1 MMSIKNIVRG
11 RAFYGSVT
19 LLLSSFWSLRPAAAQ
34 SNGGLHPFDIV
45 SIRPSNGTAGMLWD
59 CSQLRLNARSISLDW
74 VIQRAY
80 DLYPFQVTN
89 IPKPFDDDLFDIQA
103 KVIELGGSEIN
114 GKEIVGDCN
123 RVGVQDLLVNR
134 FHLRYHWEQKEQPVY
149 VLLLDKEAQLPKRS
163 TSTGTN
169 GVLGHGRIQ
178 MTGVTMDDLAKF
190 LSSDVQRAVL
200 NKTGISGRFD
210 IDLKWSPDLTEDEN
224 RPSLFTALKEQ
235 LGLRVEAQKA
245 PGKVLVVD
253 QLQQPSPN

>member
-1 MMSIKNIVRG
+1 MMCVKNIICG
-11 RAFYGSVT
+11 CAFYCSVT
-19 LLLSSFWSLRPAAAQ
+19 LILSSFGVPGLAMAQ
-34 SNGGLHPFDIV
+34 SNAGPHPFDIV
-45 SIRPSNGTAGMLWD
+45 SIRPSNGTAGMMWD
-59 CSQLRLNARSISLDW
+59 CSQSRLNARSISVDW

-89 IPKPFDDDLFDIQA
+89 VPKPFDDDLFDIQA
-103 KVIELGGSEIN
+103 KVIEPDGGEVP
-114 GKEIVGDCN
+114 GDRTVRDCN
-123 RVGVQDLLVNR
+123 RAGVQDLLVNR

-149 VLLLDKEAQLPKRS
+149 ILLLDKEARLPKRS
-163 TSTGTN
+163 TSGGTN

-190 LSSDVQRAVL
+190 LSSDVQRTVL
-200 NKTGISGRFD
+200 NRTGVSGRFD
-210 IDLKWSPDLTEDEN
+210 IELKWSPDLTEDES

-253 QLQQPSPN
+253 QLEEPSQN